1 MDIGYIA
8 NDSMRYPTLDWKK
21 IIILGIIMIIPIVN
35 FIGWGYL
42 LRILKATFAGIDEQ
56 PDFDEIG
63 ELFVDGLKILVVNI
77 AYMIIPFIVIF
88 AGIYSSILAYGN
100 LLTDPFAVIGLI
112 GGIALI
118 GIILLIIFGI
128 FEIIALANMALYD
141 GELGA
146 AFRFSEI
153 LERIS
158 MIGWVN
164 YIIWLIVMF
173 IIGLVG
179 GIIAGIL
186 NIIPYIGMIIAY
198 LTVYPYLYMLYAR
211 SLALLFASSEEGQ
224 ETAETA

>member
-8 NDSMRYPTLDWKK
+8 NDSIKYPSSDWKK
-21 IIILGIIMIIPIVN
+21 MIILGIIMIIPIVN

-42 LRILKATFAGIDEQ
+42 LRIVKATFAGIDEQ

-63 ELFVDGLKILVVNI
+63 ELFIDGLKILVVNI

-88 AGIYSSILAYGN
+88 AGIYGSILAYGN
-100 LLTDPFAVIGLI
+100 LFTNPYTAFGLI

-118 GIILLIIFGI
+118 GILLLIIFGI
-128 FEIIALANMALYD
+128 FEIIAIANMALYD

-173 IIGLVG
+173 VIGVVG
-179 GIIAGIL
+179 GIIASIL
-186 NIIPYIGMIIAY
+186 GIIPYIGMIIAF
-198 LTVYPYLYMLYAR
+198 LTVYPYLYMIYAR

-224 ETAETA
+224 ETTETA